1 MSSSSAVAK
10 GWALTIATTTFGY
23 AGTQSSGVV
32 AVLGMMA
39 VVLFAWVD
47 ARYLREERKYRLLFD
62 AARNDAVGVY
72 EMNATRYCNGLIRAE
87 CRSIS
92 WRKIVWS
99 WSVRDYYGVMLL
111 TGVALLLWL
120 HCR

>member
-32 AVLGMMA
+32 AVLGMIA
-39 VVLFAWVD
+39 VGLFAWVD

-62 AARNDAVGVY
+62 AARNNAVGVF
-72 EMNATRYCNGLIRAE
+72 EMNATRYCKKLVHAE
-87 CRSIS
+87 CRSIA
-92 WRKIVWS
+92 WGKIVWS
-99 WSVRDYYGVMLL
+99 WSVRDYYGIMLL
-111 TGVALLLWL
+111 TGVALLVWL
-120 HCR
+120 HFR